1 MMSGNR
7 DVHTCKDKTEVNP
20 FRSKIVK
27 LLLKFFWLKVK
38 SSIVAFERHTKT
50 LYLLFICFMRFLSA
64 SLTELIAFVCT
75 VGNVSRFRGAFTS
88 ACRYLQL
95 PGPAKEIPTRAQYLW
110 ASRRSE
116 LFSERLLED
125 NHWVEIIRLKHVRV
139 KTLGGNAWLNFKEIT
154 WTVECNICTY
164 FLKVWKT

>member
-38 SSIVAFERHTKT
+38 RSIVDFERHTET

-64 SLTELIAFVCT
+64 SLTELIAFVCEKT
-75 VGNVSRFRGAFTS
+75 LHCWKRKPFQRGFHLCLQVSAATWPSKGDSYQSLVFVS
-88 ACRYLQL
+88 LQEKQAL
-95 PGPAKEIPTRAQYLW
+95 LW
-110 ASRRSE
+110 A
-116 LFSERLLED
+116 
-125 NHWVEIIRLKHVRV
+125 
-139 KTLGGNAWLNFKEIT
+139 IT
-154 WTVECNICTY
+154 WRQSLSWNHKAETCKSKNFGGKCLAE
-164 FLKVWKT
+164 L